1 MERLVLGLIAV
12 IGLHTAFVV
21 YMAGIRWV
29 DQNNEIAAG
38 GRTPS
43 GQIAVRPQVVPEIP
57 GPAAPTDPE
66 SRPTAAANT
75 PTDRAASRTPRFS
88 SAGGSEITY
97 RGRSRTSNIAKTVPA
112 FPARTPAAAQ
122 KNREVTFGDRIIL
135 YKKPVS
141 LPQRPLTAVAPAP
154 NNGIQKRK
162 NNSLV
167 AKLQWVYKKPWGLM
181 KAVGSKLR

>member
-29 DQNNEIAAG
+29 DQSNELAAG
-38 GRTPS
+38 GRMPS
-43 GQIAVRPQVVPEIP
+43 GQVAVKPAVPQIPEP
-57 GPAAPTDPE
+57 VGPSEPE
-66 SRPTAAANT
+66 SGHIATTNTGTGRVAARTSRFNPVARPERTSR
-75 PTDRAASRTPRFS
+75 RALRN
-88 SAGGSEITY
+88 SEIAGT
-97 RGRSRTSNIAKTVPA
+97 IPA
-112 FPARTPAAAQ
+112 FPARTPAGQ
-122 KNREVTFGDRIIL
+122 MNREVTFGDRIII

-141 LPQRPLTAVAPAP
+141 QPERPLTAIAPP
-154 NNGIQKRK
+154 LNEGIQKRK
-162 NNSLV
+162 SNSLV

>member
-38 GRTPS
+38 GRTPY
-43 GQIAVRPQVVPEIP
+43 PQVSVKPAVVPEIP
-57 GPAAPTDPE
+57 GPVVPSVPE
-66 SRPTAAANT
+66 SRPPATTTAET
-75 PTDRAASRTPRFS
+75 GRAASRTARFNS
-88 SAGGSEITY
+88 EGSFEITS
-97 RGRSRTSNIAKTVPA
+97 RRRSRPSNIARRVPA
-112 FPARTPAAAQ
+112 FPARTPAGQ
-122 KNREVTFGDRIIL
+122 TNREMTFGDRIIL

-141 LPQRPLTAVAPAP
+141 QPQRPLTAVAPP
-154 NNGIQKRK
+154 INNEIQKRK